1 MQLKQRIVLGALVVA
16 TSASAL
22 PAHADDRVEA
32 STTWYQEGRKG
43 NQGGLTVIHPQVSG
57 SVDVGK
63 HTTLGISYSAD
74 AVTGATASVYAV
86 DAVSSATKFSD
97 LRNQGG
103 LSLGFFG
110 PRSRFTLSGGVGS
123 ERDYLSLSVGADV
136 AIELPGRN
144 TTLALSYGRSFD
156 SVCDRDNGNATPLE
170 RRALTKADVCAK
182 QNGVFGKDTM
192 GTTRWESLDIDT
204 AQGTLTQNLTPTMN
218 VQFAL
223 YGQILRGLQSNPYRR
238 VRVGPNEP
246 QEYIPN
252 SRARASLSAR
262 VNRYLPK
269 VNAALHLD
277 ARGYSDTWGVNS
289 GMVEFAYS
297 QYAGTSVLLRVR
309 ARFSQQTA
317 ATFFK
322 DAFFY
327 ETESTAGAY
336 FTGDRELS
344 PVQNVLIGAKLTIV
358 TVGEEKP
365 VLGMFDKLEFNLKG
379 DALRFRELAAD
390 DPSANPL
397 GRDSQFLVG
406 GGLID
411 AIVLQLGLTGNY

>member
-1 MQLKQRIVLGALVVA
+1 MQLKQLTVAGLLVVA
-16 TSASAL
+16 TAATPML
-22 PAHADDRVEA
+22 AAADDRVDA
-32 STTWYQEGRKG
+32 STTWYQESRKG

-57 SVDVGK
+57 SVDAGK
-63 HTTLGISYSAD
+63 HTTFGISYSAD
-74 AVTGATASVYAV
+74 AVTGATASVYTV

-97 LRNQGG
+97 LRHQGG

-123 ERDYLSLSVGADV
+123 ERDYLSLSVAADV
-136 AIELPGRN
+136 SIDLPGRN

-170 RRALTKADVCAK
+170 RRALTKAEVCAK
-182 QNGVFGKDTM
+182 TSGVFGKDTP
-192 GTTRWESLDIDT
+192 GATRWQALDIDT

-246 QEYIPN
+246 QEYIPD
-252 SRARASLSAR
+252 SRARVSLSAR

-277 ARGYSDTWGVNS
+277 TRAYSDTWGVNS

-297 QYAGTSVLLRVR
+297 QYAGTSILLRVR

-344 PVQNVLIGAKLTIV
+344 PVQNVLLGAKLTII
-358 TVGEEKP
+358 TVGEDKP

-397 GRDSQFLVG
+397 GRDTQFLVG

>member
-1 MQLKQRIVLGALVVA
+1 MQLKAFYTTCALVA
-16 TSASAL
+16 MGL
-22 PAHADDRVEA
+22 PALAAADDRVDA

-57 SVDVGK
+57 SVDAGK

-74 AVTGATASVYAV
+74 AVTGATATVYAT

-97 LRNQGG
+97 LRHQAG
-103 LSLGFFG
+103 LNLGFFG
-110 PRSRFTLSGGVGS
+110 PRSRLTIGGGLGF
-123 ERDYLSLSVGADV
+123 ERDYLSLSINGDASVD
-136 AIELPGRN
+136 LPGRN
-144 TTLALSYGRSFD
+144 TTLALSYGHSFD

-182 QNGVFGKDTM
+182 RSGVLGKDTA
-192 GTTRWESLDIDT
+192 GITRWTPLSIDT
-204 AQGTLTQNLTPTMN
+204 AQATLTQNLSPTTN

-238 VRVGPNEP
+238 VRIGPNEP
-246 QEYIPN
+246 QENIPD
-252 SRARASLSAR
+252 SRARVSLSAR
-262 VNRYLPK
+262 VNRFLPK
-269 VNAALHLD
+269 LNAALHLD
-277 ARGYSDTWGVNS
+277 ARAYSDTWGVNS
-289 GMVEFAYS
+289 GAVEFAYS
-297 QYAGTSVLLRVR
+297 QYAGSSILLRVR

-336 FTGDRELS
+336 FTGDHELS
-344 PVQNVLIGAKLTIV
+344 PVQNVLLGAKLTLI
-358 TVGEEKP
+358 TVGEDKP
-365 VLGMFDKLEFNLKG
+365 VIGLFNKLEFNLKG

-390 DPSANPL
+390 DPSANPV
-397 GRDSQFLVG
+397 GRDAQFLMG
-406 GGLID
+406 GGIID
-411 AIVLQLGLTGNY
+411 AVVLQLGLSGEY

>member
-1 MQLKQRIVLGALVVA
+1 MQLKQCIVVGALVVA
-16 TSASAL
+16 ASASAG
-22 PAHADDRVEA
+22 PVHADDRVEA

-57 SVDVGK
+57 TVDVGK
-63 HTTLGISYSAD
+63 HTTLGILYSAD

-86 DAVSSATKFSD
+86 DAVSSATKFYD
-97 LRNQGG
+97 FRNQGG

-182 QNGVFGKDTM
+182 QIGVVGKDTM
-192 GTTRWESLDIDT
+192 GTTRWASLDIDT
-204 AQGTLTQNLTPTMN
+204 AQATVTQNLSPTMN
-218 VQFAL
+218 VQVAL
-223 YGQILRGLQSNPYRR
+223 YGQVLRGLQSNPYRR

-397 GRDSQFLVG
+397 GRDNQFLVG

-411 AIVLQLGLTGNY
+411 AVVLQLGLTGNY